1 MKLDFACL
9 TEEGIKTSVNQDY
22 YTAPRF
28 EQDVQKKGWLF
39 TICDGVGGYAGGD
52 IASRTG
58 GKMFNKDY
66 YDTSGIE
73 DISHWLNDEI
83 IKINRTVL
91 EMGKEDPKLQGMA
104 TTIVSLLILDDMA
117 YINNVGDSR
126 IYLVQKNSLEQIT
139 EDHSVVWEYYIR
151 NIITKNEIIESN
163 IKHLI
168 TEAIGLNYFPRINS
182 YKIPLPKEFTFL
194 LCSDGL
200 TDVLVD
206 DKIEEILK
214 IYSED
219 MKTCTKEL
227 HQLALKNSARDDV
240 TIILVKNR
248 SD

>member
-9 TEEGIKTSVNQDY
+9 TEEGIKTPVNQDY
-22 YTAPRF
+22 YTAPAPD
-28 EQDVQKKGWLF
+28 QDVQKKGWLF

-52 IASRTG
+52 IASKTG
-58 GKMFNKDY
+58 GKLFNKDY
-66 YDTSGIE
+66 YNSGEIE

-83 IKINRTVL
+83 IKINKTVL
-91 EMGKEDPKLQGMA
+91 EMGKEDPKLLGMA

-126 IYLVQKNSLEQIT
+126 IYMFQKNSLQQIT

-151 NIITKNEIIESN
+151 NIITKNEIIDSN

-168 TEAIGLNYFPRINS
+168 TEAIGLNYYPRINS
-182 YKIPLPKEFTFL
+182 YKIPLPAEFTFL

-200 TDVLVD
+200 TDVLID
-206 DKIEEILK
+206 DKIEEILRN
-214 IYSED
+214 YPYD
-219 MKTCTKEL
+219 LKTCTREL
-227 HQLALKNSARDDV
+227 HKLALKNSSRDDV
-240 TIILVKNR
+240 TIILIKNT